1 MYLEKCAIIGLS
13 GGVYMTSV
21 SAYYDGSTYVVTEE
35 VPVRQ
40 NQKVI
45 ITLLDEYVSPK
56 HRKTLPQ
63 IKAYMKGGRSVPDG
77 LSTVDY
83 VRSLRED

>member
-1 MYLEKCAIIGLS
+1 MT
-13 GGVYMTSV
+13 GGQVRNGFY
-21 SAYYDGSTYVVTEE
+21 SAGS
-35 VPVRQ
+35 
-40 NQKVI
+40 
-45 ITLLDEYVSPK
+45 L
-56 HRKTLPQ
+56 KTLPQ

>member
-1 MYLEKCAIIGLS
+1 
-13 GGVYMTSV
+13 MTSV

-83 VRSLRED
+83 VRSLREDTDG